1 VKWSITVSVR
11 RKPTELESTLAF
23 AIGGGLALLI
33 LGFALASIQSALPNF
48 IPQGL
53 NLVMIVGG
61 LLFVGGI
68 VTWLAAGRPW
78 KDFDNWSK
86 PLFAGHDSAHENGHE
101 EAIDIESQPDLAT
114 LGTHHLESHTAYT
127 AYTTHGADDLKIIEG
142 IGPKIA
148 QALKGAGIL
157 TFVDLA
163 ARHPDDVERIVRDAG
178 IRVVAHTD
186 TWVEQAKLAAEGKM
200 AALEQYKQQLRSQ
213 SRQ

>member
-1 VKWSITVSVR
+1 MSVR
-11 RKPTELESTLAF
+11 RKLTELEGDLAF

-33 LGFALASIQSALPNF
+33 IGFAQATIQSALPNLD
-48 IPQGL
+48 PLGL

-68 VTWLAAGRPW
+68 VAWLVFGRPW

-86 PLFAGHDSAHENGHE
+86 PLFEGHASAHENGHE
-101 EAIDIESQPDLAT
+101 EAVDIESQPDLAT

-157 TFVDLA
+157 TFADLA
-163 ARHPDDVERIVRDAG
+163 ARQPDDVERIARDAG
-178 IRVVAHTD
+178 VRIVAHTD

-200 AALEQYKQQLRSQ
+200 EALEQYKHQLRSQ
-213 SRQ
+213 SK